1 MQNVN
6 LPFFNTTVDIYK
18 IQMEIRKL
26 LLLENNDITLQ
37 VIKNE

>member
-6 LPFFNTTVDIYK
+6 LPFFNTTVDVYK
-18 IQMEIRKL
+18 TQMEIRKL